1 MEPNEAHQKVFQLSK
16 TNEFILQVDFPAF
29 TVCSAGFANQ
39 NLAAG
44 FYKEYLN
51 FLEEHDAKV
60 NATPYYV
67 ASIFERYFEV
77 LYQCNCFHYKHV
89 IHLNDFFEVLSLD
102 V

>member
-1 MEPNEAHQKVFQLSK
+1 M
-16 TNEFILQVDFPAF
+16 DFPAF

-77 LYQCNCFHYKHV
+77 LYQSFAFQACKSTWMSFWSYVFGYLEDIDATN
-89 IHLNDFFEVLSLD
+89 LR
-102 V
+102 

>member
-1 MEPNEAHQKVFQLSK
+1 LNLSEA
-16 TNEFILQVDFPAF
+16 NEFILQVDFPAF

-51 FLEEHDAKV
+51 FLEENGAKV
-60 NATPYYV
+60 NATPYYI
-67 ASIFERYFEV
+67 ASVSDSALEV
-77 LYQCNCFHYKHV
+77 TSQS
-89 IHLNDFFEVLSLD
+89 FFLLVKFFITVCLL

>member
-1 MEPNEAHQKVFQLSK
+1 
-16 TNEFILQVDFPAF
+16 VDFPAF

-77 LYQCNCFHYKHV
+77 LYQGFV
-89 IHLNDFFEVLSLD
+89 WLSLQTCKSTPMTFFRFGL
-102 V
+102 

>member
-1 MEPNEAHQKVFQLSK
+1 M
-16 TNEFILQVDFPAF
+16 DFPAF

-51 FLEEHDAKV
+51 FLKEHDAGV
-60 NATPYYV
+60 NATPYHI

-77 LYQCNCFHYKHV
+77 LYKSFLYYKHV
-89 IHLNDFFEVLSLD
+89 SPLEYFFWNFVFGYLGDINETNHILIW
-102 V
+102 